1 VTATGD
7 ILDVTEEANPDL
19 MRALRGGGGNFG
31 IAASLEYRL
40 HPFETIY
47 EADESIAAPKGRGP
61 PGPGGFFPANQSFS
75 GDRCSPQPRRT
86 GKVLTST
93 RRFSQMHKSHV

>member
-19 MRALRGGGGNFG
+19 MWALRGGGGNFG

-61 PGPGGFFPANQSFS
+61 PDPAAFS
-75 GDRCSPQPRRT
+75 LQTSRFEGT
-86 GKVLTST
+86 VVLRS
-93 RRFSQMHKSHV
+93 RGVRERS